1 MIRNRLPQEML
12 SIKTTTRAEAGQG
25 LRIDFALEV
34 LILYP
39 LPSCLR
45 SRVAVGMRRGLARVQ
60 AEDIAVDVDA
70 QGFVAGLKECF
81 ADLKDPR
88 NENSC
93 EHLLFDIIAIAV
105 LSVACGADDWC
116 GMATFACVKLEWL
129 RTFLALPGG
138 APSHDTFRRVF
149 GLLDR
154 KQFAA
159 NLFRWTQAL
168 HEATGGKLIAIDGK
182 TQRRTSS
189 TKSGLRALH
198 LVTAWASENGLTLG
212 QVACEEK
219 SNEITAIPE
228 LLKLLNLKGCTVT
241 IDAMGCQT
249 AIVEEIREQGAH
261 YVLAVED
268 NQPTLHADLQQVFE
282 EGRNTDFVDVKQGTH
297 TTVETAH
304 GRITERTYHAIEIPH
319 DHPQRKRWRDLR
331 TLVLAT
337 SCVTRGEEE
346 TWETRMFISDLG
358 PRAKALG
365 EAIRKHWGIENGQHW
380 VLDVSFHEDTARQQD
395 RNGSANLGAVRRL
408 IVSLLRQEKTL
419 KRGAKSKRMVCAL
432 DSNYLLKVLNSTE
445 IDA

>member
-1 MIRNRLPQEML
+1 MDL
-12 SIKTTTRAEAGQG
+12 
-25 LRIDFALEV
+25 
-34 LILYP
+34 
-39 LPSCLR
+39 
-45 SRVAVGMRRGLARVQ
+45 
-60 AEDIAVDVDA
+60 DA
-70 QGFVAGLKECF
+70 QGFVDGLKGCF

-88 NENSC
+88 NEKSC
-93 EHLLFDIIAIAV
+93 AHRLFDIVAIAV
-105 LSVACGADDWC
+105 LSVACGADDGC
-116 GMATFACVKLEWL
+116 DMATFAHVKLDWL
-129 RTFLALPGG
+129 KTFLARPGG

-154 KQFAA
+154 KQFAVH
-159 NLFRWTQAL
+159 LFRWTQAL

-182 TQRRTSS
+182 TQRRTFA

-228 LLKLLNLKGCTVT
+228 LLKLLTLKGCTVT

-249 AIVEEIREQGAH
+249 EIVEGVREQKGH
-261 YVLAVED
+261 YVLAAKD

-282 EGRNTDFVDVKQGTH
+282 DGLNSDFADVDHDTH
-297 TTVETAH
+297 TTVEAAH
-304 GRITERTYHAIEIPH
+304 GRLTERTYHAIAIPR

-337 SCVTRGEEE
+337 SCVTKGGEE
-346 TWETRMFISDLG
+346 TWETRMFISDLR
-358 PRAKALG
+358 PRAKSLG
-365 EAIRKHWGIENGQHW
+365 DAVRRHWGIENGQHW

-395 RNGSANLGAVRRL
+395 RRGSANLGAVRRL

-419 KRGAKSKRMVCAL
+419 KRGARAKRMVCAL
-432 DSNYLLKVLNSTE
+432 DANYLLKVLATAE

>member
-1 MIRNRLPQEML
+1 
-12 SIKTTTRAEAGQG
+12 
-25 LRIDFALEV
+25 V
-34 LILYP
+34 
-39 LPSCLR
+39 
-45 SRVAVGMRRGLARVQ
+45 VGMPRDLASVQ
-60 AEDIAVDVDA
+60 AEDVAMNLDA
-70 QGFVAGLKECF
+70 QGFVDGLKGCF

-88 NENSC
+88 NQNSC
-93 EHLLFDIIAIAV
+93 AHLLFDIVAIAV

-116 GMATFACVKLEWL
+116 DMATFARVKLDWL
-129 RTFLALPGG
+129 KTFLALPGG

-159 NLFRWTQAL
+159 HLFRWTQAL

-182 TQRRTSS
+182 TRRRTFA

-228 LLKLLNLKGCTVT
+228 LLKLLALKGCTVT

-249 AIVEEIREQGAH
+249 EIVEGVREQKGH
-261 YVLAVED
+261 YVLAAKD
-268 NQPTLHADLQQVFE
+268 NQPTLLADLRQVFE
-282 EGRNTDFVDVKQGTH
+282 DGLNSDFAGVDHDTH

-331 TLVLAT
+331 ALVMAT
-337 SCVTRGEEE
+337 SCVTRGEKQ
-346 TWETRMFISDLG
+346 TWETRMFISDLR
-358 PRAKALG
+358 PRAKSLG
-365 EAIRKHWGIENGQHW
+365 EAVRKHWGIENGQHW
-380 VLDVSFHEDTARQQD
+380 VLDVSFHEDSARQQD
-395 RNGSANLGAVRRL
+395 RHGSANLGAVRRL

-419 KRGAKSKRMVCAL
+419 KRGAKAKRMVCAL
-432 DSNYLLKVLNSTE
+432 DTNYLLKMLATAK

>member
-1 MIRNRLPQEML
+1 MPRL
-12 SIKTTTRAEAGQG
+12 
-25 LRIDFALEV
+25 
-34 LILYP
+34 
-39 LPSCLR
+39 
-45 SRVAVGMRRGLARVQ
+45 LASAQ
-60 AEDIAVDVDA
+60 AEDTAMDLDA
-70 QGFVAGLKECF
+70 QGFVDGLKECF

-88 NENSC
+88 NVNSC
-93 EHLLFDIIAIAV
+93 AHLLFDIVAIAV

-116 GMATFACVKLEWL
+116 DMATFARVRLDWL
-129 RTFLALPGG
+129 KTFLALPGG

-154 KQFAA
+154 NQFAA
-159 NLFRWTQAL
+159 HLFRWTQAL

-182 TQRRTSS
+182 TQRRTFS
-189 TKSGLRALH
+189 TRSGVGALH
-198 LVTAWASENGLTLG
+198 LVTAWASEYGLTLA

-228 LLKLLNLKGCTVT
+228 LLKLLDLKGCTLT

-261 YVLAVED
+261 YVLAVKD
-268 NQPTLHADLQQVFE
+268 NQPTLHADLLQVFE
-282 EGRNTDFVDVKQGTH
+282 DGLDTDFVDVKQGTH
-297 TTVETAH
+297 TTVETTH

-319 DHPQRKRWRDLR
+319 DHPQRERWRDLR
-331 TLVLAT
+331 TLILAM

-358 PRAKALG
+358 PRAKSLG
-365 EAIRKHWGIENGQHW
+365 EAIRKHWGIENGQHG

-395 RNGSANLGAVRRL
+395 RNGSANLGALRRL

-419 KRGAKSKRMVCAL
+419 KRGAKAKRMVCAL

>member
-1 MIRNRLPQEML
+1 M
-12 SIKTTTRAEAGQG
+12 
-25 LRIDFALEV
+25 
-34 LILYP
+34 
-39 LPSCLR
+39 
-45 SRVAVGMRRGLARVQ
+45 
-60 AEDIAVDVDA
+60 DVDT
-70 QGFVAGLKECF
+70 QGFVDGLKACF

-93 EHLLFDIIAIAV
+93 DHLLFDIVAIAV

-116 GMATFACVKLEWL
+116 DMATFAQVKLEWL
-129 RTFLALPGG
+129 KTFLALPGG

-182 TQRRTSS
+182 TQRRTFA
-189 TKSGLRALH
+189 TRSGLRAMH
-198 LVTAWASENGLTLG
+198 LVTAWASDNGLTLA

-228 LLKLLNLKGCTVT
+228 LLKLLTLKGCTVT

-249 AIVEEIREQGAH
+249 EIVEGIREQKGH
-261 YVLAVED
+261 YVLAVKD

-282 EGRNTDFVDVKQGTH
+282 DGLNSDFADVDHDTH
-297 TTVETAH
+297 TTVEAAH
-304 GRITERTYHAIEIPH
+304 GRLTERTYHAIEIPATTRSESDGVTADARH
-319 DHPQRKRWRDLR
+319 GDVVRDQR
-331 TLVLAT
+331 
-337 SCVTRGEEE
+337 RGGDVGDADVHQRPEAAA
-346 TWETRMFISDLG
+346 RSLG
-358 PRAKALG
+358 D
-365 EAIRKHWGIENGQHW
+365 AIREHWGIENGQHW

-395 RNGSANLGAVRRL
+395 RHGSANLGAVRRL

-419 KRGAKSKRMVCAL
+419 KRGAEAKRIVCAL
-432 DSNYLLKVLNSTE
+432 DANYLLKVLATAE

>member
-1 MIRNRLPQEML
+1 MPR
-12 SIKTTTRAEAGQG
+12 
-25 LRIDFALEV
+25 D
-34 LILYP
+34 
-39 LPSCLR
+39 
-45 SRVAVGMRRGLARVQ
+45 LASVQ
-60 AEDIAVDVDA
+60 AEDAAMDLDA
-70 QGFVAGLKECF
+70 QGFVDGLKGCF

-93 EHLLFDIIAIAV
+93 AHLLFDIVAIAV

-116 GMATFACVKLEWL
+116 DMATFAHVKLDWL
-129 RTFLALPGG
+129 KTFLALPGG

-154 KQFAA
+154 NQFAA
-159 NLFRWTQAL
+159 HLFRWTQAL
-168 HEATGGKLIAIDGK
+168 HKATGGKLIAIDGK
-182 TQRRTSS
+182 TQRRTFA
-189 TKSGLRALH
+189 TRSGLRALH

-228 LLKLLNLKGCTVT
+228 LLKLLTLKGCTVT

-249 AIVEEIREQGAH
+249 EIVEGIREQKGH
-261 YVLAVED
+261 YVLAAKD
-268 NQPTLHADLQQVFE
+268 NQPTLHADLEQVFE
-282 EGRNTDFVDVKQGTH
+282 DGLNRDFADVDHDMH
-297 TTVETAH
+297 TTVEAAH
-304 GRITERTYHAIEIPH
+304 GRFTERTYHAIEIPR

-337 SCVTRGEEE
+337 SCVTKGEEE

-358 PRAKALG
+358 PRAKSLG

-395 RNGSANLGAVRRL
+395 RHGSANLGAVRRL

-419 KRGAKSKRMVCAL
+419 KRGAKAKRMACAL
-432 DSNYLLKVLNSTE
+432 DTQYLLKVLATAE